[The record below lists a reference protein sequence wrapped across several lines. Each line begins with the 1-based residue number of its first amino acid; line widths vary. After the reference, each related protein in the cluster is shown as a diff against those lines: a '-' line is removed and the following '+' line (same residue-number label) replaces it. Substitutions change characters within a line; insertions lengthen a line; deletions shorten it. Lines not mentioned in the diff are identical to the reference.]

1 MSNTTNQF
9 FALLKDDSVKRISLS
24 NDVTEEI
31 KQLFIDAKYTYIN
44 LDTEEIR
51 FDGNYNVQDNE
62 ILFVNYAIPD
72 YIKNAINNPIGCHEL
87 DLNND
92 DIKGLFW
99 GVRDGN
105 NVKEVYLQNFDN
117 RKLLKNKQ
125 ILLYSSNTY
134 SKLTDSAFIL
144 DDKLAAIFIDGKLL
158 FSSYH
163 NAKRLF
169 DLSEFYKEATD
180 EEIEVFTNNDCLE
193 LDSEWLKDNA
203 NTSIRKQITLAL
215 KSEILKKTNGSEIQ
229 NKANDFG
236 FDFKLN
242 NNKVVIPQDKKQCKD
257 FLDFL
262 NEKFYKGIFS
272 GNPYRTNS
280 NRLFKQE

>member
-1 MSNTTNQF
+1 MTIITNLF

-24 NDVTEEI
+24 NDVTKEI
-31 KQLFIDAKYTYIN
+31 WQLFLDAKSTFLN
-44 LDTEEIR
+44 VRTEVIE
-51 FDGNYNVQDNE
+51 FDGNYTVQENE
-62 ILFVNYAIPD
+62 ILFVKYEIPD
-72 YIKNAINNPIGCHEL
+72 NISAALKNPIGCHEL
-87 DLNND
+87 DLNHD

-99 GVRDGN
+99 GVKDGN
-105 NVKEVYLQNFDN
+105 NVKEVYLQNFDT
-117 RKLLKNKQ
+117 RKLLINKQ

-134 SKLTDSAFIL
+134 SKLTESAFIL

-169 DLSEFYKEATD
+169 DLSDFYKEATD
-180 EEIEVFTNNDCLE
+180 DDIDEFSKNDCIE
-193 LDSEWLKDNA
+193 LDTTWLKDNA
-203 NTSIRKQITLAL
+203 NTNIRKQITLAL
-215 KSEILKKTNGSEIQ
+215 KNETLKHTTSKEIH
-229 NKANDFG
+229 NKASEFG
-236 FDFKLN
+236 FDFKIN
-242 NNKVVIPQDKKQCKD
+242 KDKVVIPKDKKLCRD

-280 NRLFKQE
+280 NRLVKQN